1 MYLRVELMSIYT
13 YSEHLLKGKTLLL
26 TKVFAGKV
34 LFQIIFLMFQ
44 DPGVVAESP
53 HSEPICPGLK
63 P

>member
-1 MYLRVELMSIYT
+1 MSIYT

-44 DPGVVAESP
+44 YPGVVAESP